1 MEKNPEKIH
10 EKGPSLKLPTGKEIG
25 IRQILRSRTLK
36 TPKETPIE
44 IPSEI
49 QIDPTE
55 LIPNPEE
62 RPEDIHDVDLLIK
75 GMMVLQKASRESKMT
90 KQHQSYTTNLYL
102 SKKIEDHEFERI
114 KIEHDQSS
122 ISGSEEMRGSCKNIA
137 AVLKLRYKYL
147 FHPHQ
152 NCAFSIFF
160 LLLIIKFFKTKTLI
174 WRNSQ
179 FSIIQSL

>member
-62 RPEDIHDVDLLIK
+62 RPED
-75 GMMVLQKASRESKMT
+75 M
-90 KQHQSYTTNLYL
+90 
-102 SKKIEDHEFERI
+102 
-114 KIEHDQSS
+114 
-122 ISGSEEMRGSCKNIA
+122 
-137 AVLKLRYKYL
+137 
-147 FHPHQ
+147 
-152 NCAFSIFF
+152 SIF
-160 LLLIIKFFKTKTLI
+160 
-174 WRNSQ
+174 
-179 FSIIQSL
+179 